1 LAHGVFRSGGGKI
14 EGGLKAERVF
24 MARSIRYF
32 IKMPR
37 PPAVFNHQNPFL
49 CHSTPFS
56 CSKKQKQTAFQ
67 AVVGAAPSIMHNVNK
82 KNAKHNVMQMMIT
95 GRTP

>member
-24 MARSIRYF
+24 IARSIRYF

-37 PPAVFNHQNPFL
+37 PPAVFNHQNPISCHFL
-49 CHSTPFS
+49 ACGSKNTWRFGQLWGSTFY
-56 CSKKQKQTAFQ
+56 
-67 AVVGAAPSIMHNVNK
+67 
-82 KNAKHNVMQMMIT
+82 NA
-95 GRTP
+95 